1 MGVAPGAVQPRS
13 GRPRRPKRRS
23 WLAGGALMVCA
34 LQAQALSLSEAVV
47 QGLAVNPEVRA
58 AESDVRVAAT
68 EVDIARDSY
77 WPSVEVSAGPE
88 NSLMG
93 ELGYDVTATQVLYDW
108 GRIASQVASA
118 SAEYRHRL
126 ASLKVTSD
134 EVALDIIELYL
145 DVVAA
150 QRRVVEVEGYLDRL
164 ETLAAM
170 TDQRDLGGYSDRSES
185 ERSRLDIA
193 RAREQ
198 LAMERGGLREAQQE
212 LRVLLQRDI
221 LATQMPDPEDY
232 LASLAAPA
240 QVDLAI
246 EDAPVLEQSEADVSV
261 AKAELEESEAALMPQ
276 LNLEGSLLRREV
288 GGVMEEDQVIAL
300 RVRMEPIQG
309 LSNWRRT
316 DAAAQR
322 VESSQFSR
330 RAARRDLQRTIAG
343 LKEQYQVTQWRLE
356 GLEEQINRAGEVLT
370 TYEDQFSVGL
380 RDIADLLSIES
391 ERFEA
396 ARQRIDVEIQQLR
409 LQYRAASQLGTLAAV
424 VPRLEEQDIAQ
435 GG

>member
-1 MGVAPGAVQPRS
+1 
-13 GRPRRPKRRS
+13 
-23 WLAGGALMVCA
+23 MVCA

-93 ELGYDVTATQVLYDW
+93 ELGYDITATQVLYDW

-150 QRRVVEVEGYLDRL
+150 QLRVVEVEGYLDRL
-164 ETLAAM
+164 EALAAM

-198 LAMERGGLREAQQE
+198 LAMERGALSEAQQE

-300 RVRMEPIQG
+300 RVRMAPIQG

-356 GLEEQINRAGEVLT
+356 GLEEQIDRAGEVLT

>member
-1 MGVAPGAVQPRS
+1 M
-13 GRPRRPKRRS
+13 
-23 WLAGGALMVCA
+23 LCA
-34 LQAQALSLSEAVV
+34 FQAQALSLSEAVA
-47 QGLAVNPEVRA
+47 QGLAVNPQVSA
-58 AESDVRVAAT
+58 AESDVRVAST

-77 WPSVEVSAGPE
+77 WPSVEMSAGPE

-93 ELGYDVTATQVLYDW
+93 ELGYDITATQVLYDW
-108 GRIASQVASA
+108 GRIESQVASA

-126 ASLKVTSD
+126 AALKVTSD

-150 QRRVVEVEGYLDRL
+150 QRRVSEVEQYLEKL
-164 ETLAAM
+164 EALAAM

-185 ERSRLDIA
+185 ERSRLDLA
-193 RAREQ
+193 RGREQ
-198 LAMERGGLREAQQE
+198 LAIERGSLREAQQE
-212 LRVLLQRDI
+212 LQVLLQRDI
-221 LATQMPDPEDY
+221 LATRMPEPDDY
-232 LASLAAPA
+232 LASLSAPER
-240 QVDLAI
+240 VNRAI
-246 EDAPVLEQSEADVSV
+246 NDAPVLEQSAADVSV
-261 AKAELEESEAALMPQ
+261 AKAELEESEAALLPQ
-276 LNLEGSLLRREV
+276 LNLEGSLLRREI
-288 GGVMEEDQVIAL
+288 GGAMQEDQVIAL
-300 RVRMEPIQG
+300 RVRMNPIQG
-309 LSNWRRT
+309 LSNWRKT

-330 RAARRDLQRTIAG
+330 RATRRDLQRTIAG

-356 GLEEQINRAGEVLT
+356 GLEEQIGRAGEVLT
-370 TYEDQFSVGL
+370 SYEDQFSVGL

-409 LQYRAASQLGTLAAV
+409 LQYRAASQLGMLAAV
-424 VPRLEEQDIAQ
+424 VPRLGEQDIAQ

>member
-1 MGVAPGAVQPRS
+1 
-13 GRPRRPKRRS
+13 
-23 WLAGGALMVCA
+23 MVCV

-47 QGLAVNPEVRA
+47 QGLAVNPQVGA

-93 ELGYDVTATQVLYDW
+93 EFGYDVTATQVLYDW

-150 QRRVVEVEGYLDRL
+150 QRRVVEVEGYLGRL
-164 ETLAAM
+164 EALAAM

-198 LAMERGGLREAQQE
+198 LAMERGGLREARQE

-240 QVDLAI
+240 QVDRAI

-261 AKAELEESEAALMPQ
+261 AKAELEESGAALMPQ

-330 RAARRDLQRTIAG
+330 RATQRDLQRTIAG

-356 GLEEQINRAGEVLT
+356 GLEEQIDRAGEVLA

-424 VPRLEEQDIAQ
+424 VPRFEEQDIAQ

>member
-1 MGVAPGAVQPRS
+1 
-13 GRPRRPKRRS
+13 
-23 WLAGGALMVCA
+23 MVCA

-150 QRRVVEVEGYLDRL
+150 QLRVVEVEGYLDRL
-164 ETLAAM
+164 EALAAM

-198 LAMERGGLREAQQE
+198 LAMERGGLSEAQQE

-246 EDAPVLEQSEADVSV
+246 EDAPVLEQSETDVSV

-300 RVRMEPIQG
+300 RVRMAPIQG

-322 VESSQFSR
+322 VESSQFSL

-356 GLEEQINRAGEVLT
+356 GLEEQIDRAGEVLT

>member
-1 MGVAPGAVQPRS
+1 
-13 GRPRRPKRRS
+13 
-23 WLAGGALMVCA
+23 MVCA

-150 QRRVVEVEGYLDRL
+150 QLRVVEVEGYLDRL
-164 ETLAAM
+164 EALAAM

-198 LAMERGGLREAQQE
+198 LAMERGGLSEAQQE

-300 RVRMEPIQG
+300 RVRMAPIQG

-322 VESSQFSR
+322 VESSQFSL

-356 GLEEQINRAGEVLT
+356 GLEEQIDRAGEVLT